1 MRLLMFISW
10 GFLVIFLAVQLAWSV
25 RTETEAKAADLVAMP
40 YYRIYRIGP
49 DNRIQSG
56 HDVECLTEEQAK
68 EAALEMIDPHSAAE
82 IWHGTRLVARLPAQ
96 SASTASLWKFPVA
109 GVQSLDR
116 GQRPPRCHSLPKLLF

>member
-1 MRLLMFISW
+1 
-10 GFLVIFLAVQLAWSV
+10 
-25 RTETEAKAADLVAMP
+25 MP

-96 SASTASLWKFPVA
+96 SAATASLWKFPVA
-109 GVQSLDR
+109 GVQGLDR
-116 GQRPPRCHSLPKLLF
+116 GPTSTTMPRLGQPAVLIRGATSARLSSS